1 MFSAYSWNPGPNITY
16 KGLIKANITWQQR
29 ALRVR
34 LITPSLKFKQTNLP
48 HICIHIRLDA
58 RRKWNL
64 WRRTS
69 QVLHARY
76 KIITTSTA
84 TATTVRHQWMGHV
97 LTYGKRMFQRYA
109 QPYFATFIDHTK
121 AFNRGKNFLAGL
133 MWPSNQGHRQ
143 CNRRYLLGKKGAW
156 TLTTSES
163 HKAEKTLIIAVVKA
177 SISGTD
183 TLVLKL
189 TRKDH

>member
-1 MFSAYSWNPGPNITY
+1 MMDVLKRSLRESLLNLWIPRRMKKQLLANEQKYMFSAYSWNPGPNITY

-29 ALRVR
+29 ALRER
-34 LITPSLKFKQTNLP
+34 LITPSLKLKQTNLP

-76 KIITTSTA
+76 KIITASTA

-97 LTYGKRMFQRYA
+97 LTYGKRMFHRYA
-109 QPYFATFIDHTK
+109 QPSFFTFINNTK
-121 AFNRGKNFLAGL
+121 AFNQVKYVLPGL
-133 MWPSNQGHRQ
+133 MWPTNQGHRQ
-143 CNRRYLLGKKGAW
+143 CNRG
-156 TLTTSES
+156 
-163 HKAEKTLIIAVVKA
+163 
-177 SISGTD
+177 
-183 TLVLKL
+183 
-189 TRKDH
+189 